1 MSPAEESA
9 DLPPRDIPPPPAQ
22 GSELASLVHPDCRT
36 EQTDAQHPGQSGYR
50 PEPSAHAGGP
60 AAARLEVAGGGVEVE
75 GAAEEVV
82 VLLGASVV
90 AGAAVVV
97 VGAAVVL
104 VDGGAV
110 VVTAAVVA
118 VPPLPSLVE
127 VPPVVEVLAV
137 VEVLFAAPSSL
148 HPHPSKA
155 NGTPMTRAMTTTAPI
170 MMYLSIC
177 PLLG

>member
-1 MSPAEESA
+1 MPAV
-9 DLPPRDIPPPPAQ
+9 PPPPVWK
-22 GSELASLVHPDCRT
+22 SL
-36 EQTDAQHPGQSGYR
+36 
-50 PEPSAHAGGP
+50 
-60 AAARLEVAGGGVEVE
+60 GGGVEVE
-75 GAAEEVV
+75 GAAKEVV

-97 VGAAVVL
+97 VGAAVVV

-137 VEVLFAAPSSL
+137 VEVLFAAPSSV

-155 NGTPMTRAMTTTAPI
+155 NGTPMTRAMTTTTPMI
-170 MMYLSIC
+170 MYLSMG
-177 PLLG
+177 PLLGHLNRIRGSAESILFPDVTHSPRAAAFLHCSPARPSSPSTTACAAFFA